1 MGIADDA
8 KETAK
13 AGAQKISRA
22 AEDAVDRTKDKVA
35 EVKADSKVRSAEA
48 EQSSVER
55 RNDIKS
61 KLRDK

>member
-22 AEDAVDRTKDKVA
+22 AEDAVDRAKDKVA
-35 EVKADSKVRSAEA
+35 ERH
-48 EQSSVER
+48 Q
-55 RNDIKS
+55 I
-61 KLRDK
+61 